1 MLHERLNRLQA
12 ELQAAKVDCVIM
24 VPGANLTYMTG
35 LHFHLMERATALF
48 IPAEGTPA
56 MVLPSLE
63 KTKLDA
69 PDLYEITPFTF
80 DDGTGPENAF
90 SDAARSL
97 PEIQRVAVEYLAMR
111 VMELKH
117 VQRVLPTAFLI
128 DAVHVM
134 NRLRLYK
141 DAAEI
146 AAMQQAVRI
155 SEAAL
160 IDVIAKVQ
168 PGMTE
173 QEAAAALLIGQFNHG
188 GETMPFAPL
197 VLSGPKSALPHG
209 TSGDRPVRE
218 GEPLLFDFG
227 TTHNGYVSDITRT
240 FFVGEPSS
248 KARDVYETVKAAN
261 EAGRAAAGPGVP
273 AQEVD
278 RAARRVIEQA
288 GFGEYFVHR
297 TGHGV
302 GLEGHEAPYIVEG
315 NEQKLEAGM
324 AFTIEPGIYIPG
336 EVGVRIEDD
345 VVVTEDGILSLSTFP
360 RDLKVIGS

>member
-1 MLHERLNRLQA
+1 MLNERLNRLQS
-12 ELQAAKVDCVIM
+12 ELNAANLDCIVM

-48 IPAEGTPA
+48 IPAEGIPA

-69 PDLYEITPFTF
+69 PNLYEITPFTF
-80 DDGTGPENAF
+80 EDGTGPEGAF
-90 SDAARSL
+90 SEAVRSL
-97 PEIQRVAVEYLAMR
+97 PEIQRVAVEYLTMR

-117 VQRVLPTAFLI
+117 VQRVLPATFLI

-160 IDVIAKVQ
+160 TDVIATVK

-173 QEAAAALLIGQFNHG
+173 QEAAAALLIGQFRHG
-188 GETMPFAPL
+188 GEAMPFAPL

-209 TSGDRPVRE
+209 TSGDRPVQE

-227 TTHNGYVSDITRT
+227 TTHHGYASDITRT
-240 FFVGEPSS
+240 FFVGEPPE
-248 KARDVYETVKAAN
+248 KARDVYEAVKAAN
-261 EAGRAAAGPGVP
+261 EAGRATAGPGVP

-278 RAARRVIEQA
+278 RAARRVIEDA

-297 TGHGV
+297 TGHGI
-302 GLEGHEAPYIVEG
+302 GLDGHEAPYIVEG
-315 NEQKLEAGM
+315 NEQVLEVGM
-324 AFTIEPGIYIPG
+324 TFTVEPGIYIPG
-336 EVGVRIEDD
+336 QVGVRIEDD
-345 VVVTEDGILSLSTFP
+345 VMVTEDGILSLSTFP
-360 RDLKVIGS
+360 RDLKVLGS